1 VPLAVKAIAVVG
13 QVTVRPGGVEEAV
26 RETDP
31 TKLNVLVSVTVVD
44 APEVPELKLTGLL
57 ALIVKSPT

>member
-1 VPLAVKAIAVVG
+1 MAVVG

-26 RETDP
+26 RETES
-31 TKLNVLVSVTVVD
+31 TKLNVLVSVTIVD
-44 APEVPELKLTGLL
+44 APEVPELKLTGLV